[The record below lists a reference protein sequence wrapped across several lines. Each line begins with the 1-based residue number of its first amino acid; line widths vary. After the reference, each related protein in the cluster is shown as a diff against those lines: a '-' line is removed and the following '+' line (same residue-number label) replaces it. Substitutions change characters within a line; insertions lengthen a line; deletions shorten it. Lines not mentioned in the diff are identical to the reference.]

1 MSVTQAP
8 AASPFDMHRVKLA
21 QNPDFTRDAVKSY
34 GHALRKFNIKPTLPG
49 PFDMVDELVQPEGH
63 RMQKLFGRTPN
74 VSARRLV
81 MQDESGKVGEVWS
94 SELPTK
100 TKKAGRS
107 TNHNIYVPKNSSTDK
122 LMPGA
127 QWQITYGDGSNAS
140 GTVVTDDIEIGGV
153 RVKNQAIELAKQM
166 SSDFQQGAGD
176 GLLGLAFVRLP
187 EFLLVLHST
196 YHTTKSIINTVR
208 PRQVATPVENMITQS
223 AIQPQN
229 EVFTAYLGGFKDK
242 NDPDAG
248 ESFYTFGY
256 IDEDVYAP
264 VNTSNGF
271 WQVASSSYSVNGVSQ
286 TTSGNTAIIDT
297 GTTLALV
304 DDQTCKNIYA
314 AIPGSQISR
323 NVGGYIYPTRTPKSQ
338 LPDVHFDIGGKMF
351 HINTEDLGYADIG
364 NGYTFGGI
372 QSRGDLPFS
381 IYGDTFLKNV
391 YAIFD
396 VGKKRFGCV
405 QRIDPDNGSTKFT
418 HPAPPT
424 SASSMVYPTP
434 TGNANKPPA
443 T

>member
-1 MSVTQAP
+1 
-8 AASPFDMHRVKLA
+8 
-21 QNPDFTRDAVKSY
+21 
-34 GHALRKFNIKPTLPG
+34 
-49 PFDMVDELVQPEGH
+49 
-63 RMQKLFGRTPN
+63 
-74 VSARRLV
+74 
-81 MQDESGKVGEVWS
+81 
-94 SELPTK
+94 
-100 TKKAGRS
+100 
-107 TNHNIYVPKNSSTDK
+107 
-122 LMPGA
+122 MPGA

-140 GTVVTDDIEIGGV
+140 GTVVTDDVEVGGL
-153 RVKNQAIELAKQM
+153 RVKNQAVELAKQM
-166 SSDFQQGAGD
+166 SREGAGD
-176 GLLGLAFVRLP
+176 GLLGLAF
-187 EFLLVLHST
+187 
-196 YHTTKSIINTVR
+196 SIINTVR
-208 PRQVATPVENMITQS
+208 PTQVATLVENMITQS

-242 NDPDAG
+242 DDPDAG

-256 IDEDVYAP
+256 IDEDVVRSTGMDVWYAN

-271 WQVASSSYSVNGVSQ
+271 WQVASNSYSVNGVSQ
-286 TTSGNTAIIDT
+286 TTRGNSAIIDT

-314 AIPGSQISR
+314 AIPGSQLSR
-323 NVGGYIYPTRTPKSQ
+323 NVGGYIYPTRTPESQ

-351 HINTEDLGYADIG
+351 HINTEDLGYADLG

-405 QRIDPDNGSTKFT
+405 QRVDPDNGSTKFM
-418 HPAPPT
+418 HPTVAATASSMAYPTPAPT
-424 SASSMVYPTP
+424 SASAIPYPTP